1 MVFER
6 SEKKD
11 STCQS
16 QDEKHHCMLSLFLDA
31 IASTPTYLCEWVGH
45 WVRLWWFQI
54 LEICSYCIYRA
65 FTMFTFVFAAWLTI
79 ELSKSRTFSLK
90 LSNRSNSDLGQ
101 LVTQL
106 DNLCIDHWLFVMIV
120 YLSVCLVTQISLILS
135 EREKE
140 QIQLRPW
147 SDSLSF
153 WSQSS
158 TVPMVNVKYDNNYNL
173 IGYPH
178 SGC

>member
-11 STCQS
+11 STCQCE
-16 QDEKHHCMLSLFLDA
+16 DDKRHCRLSLLLDA
-31 IASTPTYLCEWVGH
+31 IAYTPTYLCEWVSQSVSDFGD
-45 WVRLWWFQI
+45 
-54 LEICSYCIYRA
+54 SYCIYRA
-65 FTMFTFVFAAWLTI
+65 CELVTFVFAAWLTI

-90 LSNRSNSDLGQ
+90 LSSRSNSDLGQ
-101 LVTQL
+101 LVTHL